1 MAHIFTF
8 RKFSFLLKRAFSSS
22 VNLISSLSFRILF
35 AIGNPPLNVFR
46 GLRVHPNK
54 LKLIKKKQIPK
65 GCLGMATVFDKFYK
79 VQNFFP
85 YAIPIVLDNE
95 PPRM

>member
-54 LKLIKKKQIPK
+54 LKLIKRSRSQRAA
-65 GCLGMATVFDKFYK
+65 LEWQQFLT
-79 VQNFFP
+79 NFIRCRTSFRMYSDCP
-85 YAIPIVLDNE
+85 DNE

>member
-54 LKLIKKKQIPK
+54 LKLIKEADPK
-65 GCLGMATVFDKFYK
+65 GLPWNGNSF
-79 VQNFFP
+79 
-85 YAIPIVLDNE
+85 
-95 PPRM
+95 

>member
-54 LKLIKKKQIPK
+54 LKLIKRSRSQRAASSFFVSVRT
-65 GCLGMATVFDKFYK
+65 LTVLAHILIDH
-79 VQNFFP
+79 
-85 YAIPIVLDNE
+85 ILIV
-95 PPRM
+95 

>member
-54 LKLIKKKQIPK
+54 LKLIKSRSQRAASSFFVSVRT
-65 GCLGMATVFDKFYK
+65 LTVLAHILIDH
-79 VQNFFP
+79 
-85 YAIPIVLDNE
+85 ILIV
-95 PPRM
+95 

>member
-46 GLRVHPNK
+46 GLRV
-54 LKLIKKKQIPK
+54 Q
-65 GCLGMATVFDKFYK
+65 VK
-79 VQNFFP
+79 VKN
-85 YAIPIVLDNE
+85 
-95 PPRM
+95 